1 MVEKFTVEIANMT
14 GHSVVEMTRE
24 EIQETAKK
32 AGAWVFVDN
41 TLVSATEI
49 AEVELNQD
57 TSLRV
62 LPELSADSEELQG
75 LINGQIQKR
84 SSTGLDIEGVQHD
97 GIS

>member
-1 MVEKFTVEIANMT
+1 MYSRISVLGEINMVEKFTVEIANMT

-24 EIQETAKK
+24 EIQETAKQ

-62 LPELSADSEELQG
+62 LP
-75 LINGQIQKR
+75 
-84 SSTGLDIEGVQHD
+84 
-97 GIS
+97 GIVGGF